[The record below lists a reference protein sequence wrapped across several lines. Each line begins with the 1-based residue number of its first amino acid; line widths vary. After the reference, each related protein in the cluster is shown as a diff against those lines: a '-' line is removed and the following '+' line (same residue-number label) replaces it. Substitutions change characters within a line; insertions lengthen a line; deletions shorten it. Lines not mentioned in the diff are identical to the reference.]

1 MVDNIPSPFL
11 TSHSNNLHVL
21 AINTTLCDKVCQCLA
36 AGRWFSPGT
45 PVLSTNETDRYDITE
60 ILLKVTLN
68 TITLIETLNL
78 LTERH
83 FI

>member
-1 MVDNIPSPFL
+1 VSYEWL
-11 TSHSNNLHVL
+11 ATRHKLHQARHAQSKKTGKPNKL
-21 AINTTLCDKVCQCLA
+21 N
-36 AGRWFSPGT
+36 
-45 PVLSTNETDRYDITE
+45 LSTNETDRYDITE